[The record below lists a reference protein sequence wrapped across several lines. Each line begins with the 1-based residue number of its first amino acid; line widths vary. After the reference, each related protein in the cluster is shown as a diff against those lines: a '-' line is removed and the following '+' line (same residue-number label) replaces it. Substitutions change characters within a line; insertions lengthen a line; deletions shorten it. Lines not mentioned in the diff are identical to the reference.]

1 MKEKKISQISE
12 IINLTL
18 NVNIFENSRKRE
30 VVDARSLFCYI
41 LRKDLKLTLITI
53 RDIFRANGKHYDHA
67 SVLHSVKIYDVVLIN
82 NKNYEELR
90 DQILSEYSHKHLLL
104 RKIEQ
109 IESEEQLERITNCIN
124 YNE

>member
-53 RDIFRANGKHYDHA
+53 RDIFRANRKHYDHA

-82 NKNYEELR
+82 NKHYEELR
-90 DQILSEYSHKHLLL
+90 DIILSEYSYKHLLL

-109 IESEEQLERITNCIN
+109 IDSEEQLERISNCVN
-124 YNE
+124 YNQ